1 VTTEQ
6 ELPDLRNEIDA
17 LDSQLL
23 KLVTRRIEL
32 VLKVGEYKRE
42 RGLPVYDAARER
54 EVLHRLMAM
63 SPDGLNPE
71 VVQRIFERII
81 DECRGIEQ
89 HHTASKA

>member
-1 VTTEQ
+1 
-6 ELPDLRNEIDA
+6 
-17 LDSQLL
+17 
-23 KLVTRRIEL
+23 
-32 VLKVGEYKRE
+32 
-42 RGLPVYDAARER
+42 
-54 EVLHRLMAM
+54 MAM